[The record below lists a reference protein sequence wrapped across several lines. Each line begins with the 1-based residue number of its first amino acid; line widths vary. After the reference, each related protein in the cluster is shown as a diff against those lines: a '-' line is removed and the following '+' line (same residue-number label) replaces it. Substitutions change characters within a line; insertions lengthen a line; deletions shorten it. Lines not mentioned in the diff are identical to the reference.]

1 MAHFL
6 SVFTTHFPEIL
17 RAGLIYTIP
26 LSLICFALGFLF
38 AMIVALLQVAN
49 VKVFKQI
56 CQFYVWVFRG
66 TPMMV
71 QLFII
76 FFGLPSIGLTLGP
89 IPSAIIGLTL
99 NMGAYMSETLRGSIL
114 SIPVGQSEAGFACG
128 MTYLQVMIHIIL
140 PQAIKNAVPV
150 LFNHFISL
158 VKDTSLVASIT
169 VPEMFMVTQRITAL
183 NYEPL
188 IMYIEVAFIYLLFC
202 TVLNLVQNVIE
213 KSLYK
218 KGGQVA

>member
-6 SVFTTHFPEIL
+6 QIFGENFGTIL
-17 RAGLIYTIP
+17 TAGLIYTIP
-26 LSLICFALGFLF
+26 LSLICFALGFIL
-38 AMIVALLQVAN
+38 AIIVALLQVAN
-49 VKVFKQI
+49 VKVLKQI

-76 FFGLPSIGLTLGP
+76 FFGLPSIGLTIAP

-99 NMGAYMSETLRGSIL
+99 NMGAYMSETIRGSIL
-114 SIPVGQSEAGFACG
+114 AIPKGQSEAGAACG
-128 MTYLQVMIHIIL
+128 LSYVQIMLHIVL
-140 PQAIKNAVPV
+140 PQAVKNAVPV

-169 VPEMFMVTQRITAL
+169 VPEMFMVTQRITAT

-188 IMYIEVAFIYLLFC
+188 IMYIEVAFIYLIFC
-202 TVLNLVQNVIE
+202 TVLNFVQSYVE
-213 KSLYK
+213 GHLHL
-218 KGGQVA
+218 KGGVA

>member
-1 MAHFL
+1 MTHFL
-6 SVFTTHFPEIL
+6 QVFGENFGTIL
-17 RAGLIYTIP
+17 TAGLIYTIP
-26 LSLICFALGFLF
+26 LSLICFALGFLL
-38 AMIVALLQVAN
+38 AIIVALLQVAEI
-49 VKVFKQI
+49 KVLKQL

-76 FFGLPSIGLTLGP
+76 FFGLPSIGLTIAP

-99 NMGAYMSETLRGSIL
+99 NMGAYMSETIRGSIL
-114 SIPVGQSEAGFACG
+114 SVPPGQSEAGAACG
-128 MTYLQVMIHIIL
+128 LSYVQIMVHIVL

-169 VPEMFMVTQRITAL
+169 VPEMFMVTQRITAT

-188 IMYIEVAFIYLLFC
+188 IMYIEVAFIYLIFC
-202 TVLNLVQNVIE
+202 TVLNFVQSYVE
-213 KSLYK
+213 GRLHL
-218 KGGQVA
+218 KGGVA